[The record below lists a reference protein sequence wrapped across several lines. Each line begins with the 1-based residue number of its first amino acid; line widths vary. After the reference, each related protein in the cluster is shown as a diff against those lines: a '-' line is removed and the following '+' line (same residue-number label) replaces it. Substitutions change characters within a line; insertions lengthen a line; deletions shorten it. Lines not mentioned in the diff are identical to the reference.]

1 MAGLLDEIGGKLAER
16 WVSLLALPGSL
27 FLGTAW
33 AAHVLGGG
41 RPFDVGRLLREVERY
56 ADWTDVHGGAGLF
69 LALVAALL
77 LAVVPGLAVQA
88 LARAV
93 QVLWLGPWPGGAGER
108 LVRRRRVRRARADAE
123 VAAHLR
129 NHERDGDEGELA
141 AARAAEARRDRIAPL
156 PPARPTRMG
165 DRMHALEH
173 RVGAYY
179 AVPFTAVWPRLWLA
193 ATEADRGE
201 IRTAAGA
208 FEASTRLCGWGLL
221 YTALACVTGWWP
233 ALVAGAVVVLAAW
246 WLGRERLFALADLV
260 DAVVDLRLRSVARA
274 VGIPVSPGPV
284 AMATWRELDLVLRRR
299 R

>member
-1 MAGLLDEIGGKLAER
+1 MAGLLDELGGKLAER

-27 FLGTAW
+27 FLGAAW

-56 ADWTDVHGGAGLF
+56 ADWTDAHGGAALF
-69 LALVAALL
+69 LALVAVLL
-77 LAVVPGLAVQA
+77 LAVVPGLVVQV

-93 QVLWLGPWPGGAGER
+93 QVLWLGPWPGGAGAR
-108 LVRRRRVRRARADAE
+108 LVRRRRARRERADAD

-129 NHERDGDEGELA
+129 RHEHGGGEDELT

-173 RVGAYY
+173 RVGEYY
-179 AVPFTAVWPRLWLA
+179 AVPFAVVWPRLWLA
-193 ATEADRGE
+193 AAEADRRE
-201 IRTAAGA
+201 VREAAGA
-208 FEASTRLCGWGLL
+208 FEASARLCGWGLL
-221 YTALACVTGWWP
+221 YAALACATSWWP
-233 ALVAGAVVVLAAW
+233 ALVVGVVVVLAAW

-260 DAVVDLRLRSVARA
+260 DALVDLRLRSVARA
-274 VGIPVSPGPV
+274 MGLPVPPGPV
-284 AMATWRELDLVLRRR
+284 PTAAWLELDMVLRRQR
-299 R
+299 